1 MLKNPEYATKLLDD
15 ELKTIKKQRIRKIIE
30 NDIEIK
36 KRLLAKSSLISLK
49 YQRNRGSKF

>member
-15 ELKTIKKQRIRKIIE
+15 ELKTIKKQRIRRIIE